1 MISLRSKI
9 TKALLNYFFINPEDT
24 LYINEMCKKLRADK
38 RNLVKKIRELEQEGI
53 LRSHIRANLK
63 LYSINKGH
71 PLYEEYR
78 NIILK
83 TIGFES
89 VLRKI
94 VEEVEGIKKV
104 YIYGSYAKNALDTY
118 SDIDL
123 LVVGRHSIIA
133 LQKKINTL
141 QNEINREINVV
152 NMGENDFE
160 KRIKGKDPFVCGI
173 LKGKYIKII

>member
-24 LYINEMCKKLRADK
+24 LYINEMCKKLRSDK

-63 LYSINKGH
+63 FYSINKEH
-71 PLYEEYR
+71 PLYGEYR

-94 VEEVEGIKKV
+94 VGEVEGIKKA
-104 YIYGSYAKNALDTY
+104 YIYGSYAKNTLDAY

>member
-9 TKALLNYFFINPEDT
+9 TRVLLNYFFINPEDT
-24 LYINEMCKKLRADK
+24 LYLNEMCKKLGVDK
-38 RNLVKKIRELEQEGI
+38 RNLVKKIRELEQGGI
-53 LRSHIRANLK
+53 LRSQTRGNLK
-63 LYSINKGH
+63 LYSINKEH

-83 TIGFES
+83 TIGFEG

-104 YIYGSYAKNALDTY
+104 YIYGSYAKNTMDTY

-123 LVVGRHSIIA
+123 LVVGRHNIITLQRKINK
-133 LQKKINTL
+133 LQKEVK
-141 QNEINREINVV
+141 REINVV
-152 NMGENDFE
+152 NMGERDFK
-160 KRIKGKDPFVCGI
+160 KRVKGKDPFVCGI
-173 LKGKYIKII
+173 LKDKHIKII